1 MLDVRRLALLREL
14 SIRGTVSAA
23 AAAMHLTAPAVSQ
36 QLAVLEREA
45 GVRLFE
51 KHGRRLAL
59 TAAGL
64 LLVSHTDV
72 VLGNLATAE
81 AELDAL
87 RGGAQGTV
95 RIAAFPSAARALVA
109 RLWEREPSPPEPLDL
124 RLVELEPELSV
135 DAMLGRDVDV
145 AIVHAYSLLPRELPE
160 CDRIPLLDDPVLL
173 ALHPD
178 VATAVGLT
186 PGAPARLSDFAE
198 SNWLIPGVE
207 TSCHEMIRRA
217 CGAAGFVMKVIA
229 QATDFSVLAALV
241 RAGAGTA
248 LIPRMALP
256 DAGPGLSLHPLAA
269 PVNRSITALTR
280 AGESGRPEI
289 RRVLGGLDSAIALY
303 LAEQSRRAEP
313 TPFP

>member
-1 MLDVRRLALLREL
+1 MLDVRRLTLLREL

-45 GVRLFE
+45 GVALFE
-51 KHGRRLAL
+51 KRGRRLAL
-59 TAAGL
+59 TTAGR

-72 VLGNLATAE
+72 VLGNLAIAE

-87 RGGAQGTV
+87 RDGTAGTV

-109 RLWEREPSPPEPLDL
+109 ELWEGGSAGSLDL
-124 RLVELEPELSV
+124 RLLELEPERSV
-135 DAMLGRDVDV
+135 DAMLGRDVDL

-160 CDRIPLLDDPVLL
+160 CDRLPLLDDPVLL
-173 ALHPD
+173 ALQPD
-178 VATAVGLT
+178 DAAVRGLS
-186 PGAPARLSDFAE
+186 PAAPARLSDFAE
-198 SNWLIPGVE
+198 SSWLIPGAE

-217 CGAAGFVMKVIA
+217 CGAAGFVMRVTA
-229 QATDFSVLAALV
+229 QATDFSVLAAMV
-241 RAGAGTA
+241 RAGAGVA

-256 DAGPGLSLHPLAA
+256 DGARGLSLHPLTA
-269 PVNRSITALTR
+269 PVDRSITALTR

-289 RRVLGGLDSAIALY
+289 RRVLGALGAVVEAY
-303 LAEQSRRAEP
+303 QATLAEPNR
-313 TPFP
+313 